1 MSCLAWNCR
10 GLVNLRI
17 GRELIEI
24 VWAKDPSIVF
34 LVETLTDDARLEFI
48 QRSIDFEHRWV
59 VPRVGIILVLYQR
72 ALINLTV
79 EGSDRHY
86 IDAVIDKNMENK
98 WRLTRFYSEPD
109 TARRH
114 EAWDKSSALCWGD
127 KHLGELP

>member
-59 VPRVGIILVLYQR
+59 VPRVGIILVLY
-72 ALINLTV
+72 
-79 EGSDRHY
+79 
-86 IDAVIDKNMENK
+86 
-98 WRLTRFYSEPD
+98 
-109 TARRH
+109 
-114 EAWDKSSALCWGD
+114 
-127 KHLGELP
+127 